1 MSIGGIGSVPGLA
14 GRLGEAAA
22 AGSRPAAGSGA
33 VGTGAVG
40 TGAVGTGAVGAGAG
54 AAGSGAA
61 GAQFGE
67 FLQKALADVNRLQL
81 EADDA
86 ARSLAAGTATDLHT
100 VAIIAEKADLALQLT
115 LQVRNRILEAYQEI
129 MRMQV

>member
-1 MSIGGIGSVPGLA
+1 MSIGGIGSVPGMA

-40 TGAVGTGAVGAGAG
+40 AGAG
-54 AAGSGAA
+54 ATGAAGAEGSGAA

-86 ARSLAAGTATDLHT
+86 ARNLAAGTATDLHT